1 MYTNSAL
8 RQGVVSFKHLLG
20 ICIFLII
27 VIYKCM
33 PFIRTVM
40 DIIIRNTR
48 SLFNYIVVK
57 LIIDH
62 AYCMFFI
69 KSHNSSYDISLSS
82 FKSLRLSA
90 MLILNYYVV

>member
-1 MYTNSAL
+1 
-8 RQGVVSFKHLLG
+8 
-20 ICIFLII
+20 
-27 VIYKCM
+27 M

-57 LIIDH
+57 LIIDLP
-62 AYCMFFI
+62 YCMFFI